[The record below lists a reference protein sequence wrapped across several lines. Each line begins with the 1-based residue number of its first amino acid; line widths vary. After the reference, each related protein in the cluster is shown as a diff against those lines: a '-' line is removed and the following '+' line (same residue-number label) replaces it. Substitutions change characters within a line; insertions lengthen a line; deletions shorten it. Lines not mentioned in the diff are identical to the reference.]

1 MKRVWSKRS
10 GKCLIQVDESIKVC
24 GENPLSPVLLDSGSG
39 AMRLGGVWL
48 RELRRKPILLRE
60 SFVGDG

>member
-24 GENPLSPVLLDSGSG
+24 GESPLSPVLLDSGSG
-39 AMRLGGVWL
+39 AMRLGGSLVAGTP
-48 RELRRKPILLRE
+48 EE
-60 SFVGDG
+60 AYTS